1 MKPVVV
7 GMKMKP
13 QGVLKTKKGINVL
26 ENKTSPA
33 GKRVKMS
40 SPSSVKG
47 AKSQAEIDKEIK
59 KETIKAAS
67 SCVRQFSSPISSFVE
82 PAIIQTLPTGPKTL
96 NVTKPTG
103 AKISNGTGGVK
114 TLNIR
119 TGDKSINVTVK
130 PVKTRVGRT
139 IIPSE
144 RAISASITRAIVE
157 AEPKYID
164 HIEFM
169 KKEKGNKKVAKKVKI
184 EQSKDPPQV
193 EATEPAIT
201 EFKLVKKLK
210 VEPEIKLID
219 TGKVAAANNDSKPLP
234 KSKWIA
240 VNGVPQTANS
250 TAKPSIAPIK
260 VNPIANNITPV
271 KTDSPMLTP
280 VKADSTMVALSNG
293 ASNSFPQG
301 LVNRDGK
308 SYLVLKVTPIVNQ
321 VRAQFTFPDHVILA
335 HILISLKKIQK
346 CSKNSHF

>member
-234 KSKWIA
+234 KSINESLDVTFLPKFEAIFKISDMVLCLDQGWYHHKCSHSYIL
-240 VNGVPQTANS
+240 NGVVVHFLLDNFR
-250 TAKPSIAPIK
+250 
-260 VNPIANNITPV
+260 
-271 KTDSPMLTP
+271 
-280 VKADSTMVALSNG
+280 G
-293 ASNSFPQG
+293 SFYIG
-301 LVNRDGK
+301 FIFG
-308 SYLVLKVTPIVNQ
+308 T
-321 VRAQFTFPDHVILA
+321 
-335 HILISLKKIQK
+335 
-346 CSKNSHF
+346 